1 MGSRR
6 AGAWLAERFREVG
19 LDDVRI
25 DDVGNVFGV
34 HPGFGQ
40 RYVALSAHIDT
51 VFPANTP
58 LNIRQQG
65 SRLYG
70 PGVSDNG
77 AGVAAMLGIA
87 SLLRAVRLRHALP
100 FVFIGN
106 VGEEGEGDL
115 RGMRHIFS
123 TPRWKDSIAY
133 SVVLDGAGA
142 DTIVAEALGSRR
154 FEVIVRG
161 PGGHSWS
168 DFGAPNPI
176 VILSRAVDTFTAT
189 PVPTAPKTTFN
200 IGVIR
205 GGTSVNSI
213 PESASMKVDI
223 RSTSM
228 AEMERLEQALR
239 LALNRAVEDET
250 MSAEMRSAV
259 QKRPSG
265 VNCEVVAIGNRPAGE
280 LAAGARILHV
290 IRAVDA
296 QLNNAAQV
304 QRAST
309 DANIP
314 LSLGLE
320 ADCHRRRRFGRRGA
334 YLAGMVRQ
342 QWTRAG
348 AEADSADDD
357 GAGGSGGGGMT
368 RRPETSGANALCKC
382 ARFFTS
388 LKRCAAQTLH
398 AVVESHFSQRTREM
412 GHPAFLVVFIAIVC
426 GAQAPAPTS
435 APEKTDTRPRADAI
449 YLHANVYT
457 GVPSNSPFSSIQ
469 REEAMAVRGD
479 RIQAVGKTADVLKLK
494 GPETQVIDLGGHFVM
509 PGFNDAHLHLAD
521 AGMQRLSVDLTGVK
535 TLDEFRERGSRPG
548 WRRPS
553 PTNGFWAE
561 DGTRPSGQYRLCQ
574 AAGIIDQVSDGHPV
588 FLDRVDGH
596 LALANT
602 RALQLA
608 SITVASRDPEGG
620 KIDRDANGQ
629 PTGILRETAKQA
641 VRAAIPQLTRD
652 ERRRAIEVGTR
663 GPGRAR
669 RDLGAGL
676 FAGI

>member
-1 MGSRR
+1 MSFLPPRPDLPDLVSAVGQEVRQEVARLGASTGARSAFNWFR
-6 AGAWLAERFREVG
+6 TQEPQLAHWQMEMARIPSPPFGESARGAWLAERFREIG

-25 DDVGNVFGV
+25 DDVGNVFGT
-34 HPGFGQ
+34 HPGFGR
-40 RYVALSAHIDT
+40 RYVLLSAHIDT

-65 SRLYG
+65 SRIYG

-87 SLLRAVRLRHALP
+87 ALLRSVRVRHALP

-154 FEVIVRG
+154 FEVIVRA

-176 VILSRAVDTFTAT
+176 VILARAIEAFAAT
-189 PVPTAPKTTFN
+189 PVPTTPKTTFN

-228 AEMERLEQALR
+228 AEMERLEQTLR
-239 LALNRAVEDET
+239 LALNRAVEDEP
-250 MSAEMRSAV
+250 MAAEMRSAA
-259 QKRPSG
+259 QKRPG
-265 VNCEVVAIGNRPAGE
+265 VNCEVVAIGSRPAGE
-280 LAAGARILHV
+280 LAMSARILHV

-320 ADCHRRRRFGRRGA
+320 A
-334 YLAGMVRQ
+334 
-342 QWTRAG
+342 
-348 AEADSADDD
+348 
-357 GAGGSGGGGMT
+357 
-368 RRPETSGANALCKC
+368 
-382 ARFFTS
+382 
-388 LKRCAAQTLH
+388 
-398 AVVESHFSQRTREM
+398 
-412 GHPAFLVVFIAIVC
+412 IAI
-426 GAQAPAPTS
+426 
-435 APEKTDTRPRADAI
+435 EI
-449 YLHANVYT
+449 
-457 GVPSNSPFSSIQ
+457 
-469 REEAMAVRGD
+469 
-479 RIQAVGKTADVLKLK
+479 
-494 GPETQVIDLGGHFVM
+494 
-509 PGFNDAHLHLAD
+509 
-521 AGMQRLSVDLTGVK
+521 
-535 TLDEFRERGSRPG
+535 
-548 WRRPS
+548 
-553 PTNGFWAE
+553 
-561 DGTRPSGQYRLCQ
+561 
-574 AAGIIDQVSDGHPV
+574 
-588 FLDRVDGH
+588 
-596 LALANT
+596 
-602 RALQLA
+602 
-608 SITVASRDPEGG
+608 
-620 KIDRDANGQ
+620 
-629 PTGILRETAKQA
+629 
-641 VRAAIPQLTRD
+641 
-652 ERRRAIEVGTR
+652 
-663 GPGRAR
+663 GRAS
-669 RDLGAGL
+669 
-676 FAGI
+676 

>member
-1 MGSRR
+1 MEMARIPAPPFGETAR
-6 AGAWLAERFREVG
+6 GAWLAERFREVG

-51 VFPANTP
+51 VFPASTP

-77 AGVAAMLGIA
+77 AGVSAMLGIA
-87 SLLRAVRLRHALP
+87 ALLRAVRLRHSLP

-133 SVVLDGAGA
+133 SVVLDGAGS

-176 VILSRAVDTFTAT
+176 VILAKAIETFAAT
-189 PVPTAPKTTFN
+189 PVPSTPKTTFN

-250 MSAEMRSAV
+250 MGAEMRSTA

-265 VNCEVVAIGNRPAGE
+265 VSCEVVAIGNRPAGRTDDGRADIAGDAGGGCAVE
-280 LAAGARILHV
+280 QCGAGAAGVDRREHS
-290 IRAVDA
+290 AVA
-296 QLNNAAQV
+296 GA
-304 QRAST
+304 
-309 DANIP
+309 
-314 LSLGLE
+314 GG
-320 ADCHRRRRFGRRGA
+320 DCHRRRRFGRGSA
-334 YLAGMVRQ
+334 HFAGMVRFQ
-342 QWTRAG
+342 RAG
-348 AEADSADDD
+348 VGVEKDFIDDA
-357 GAGGSGGGGMT
+357 GAGGSGDGGMM
-368 RRPETSGANALCKC
+368 E
-382 ARFFTS
+382 
-388 LKRCAAQTLH
+388 
-398 AVVESHFSQRTREM
+398 
-412 GHPAFLVVFIAIVC
+412 
-426 GAQAPAPTS
+426 
-435 APEKTDTRPRADAI
+435 
-449 YLHANVYT
+449 
-457 GVPSNSPFSSIQ
+457 
-469 REEAMAVRGD
+469 
-479 RIQAVGKTADVLKLK
+479 IQA
-494 GPETQVIDLGGHFVM
+494 QW
-509 PGFNDAHLHLAD
+509 
-521 AGMQRLSVDLTGVK
+521 LSRT
-535 TLDEFRERGSRPG
+535 P
-548 WRRPS
+548 
-553 PTNGFWAE
+553 
-561 DGTRPSGQYRLCQ
+561 
-574 AAGIIDQVSDGHPV
+574 
-588 FLDRVDGH
+588 
-596 LALANT
+596 
-602 RALQLA
+602 
-608 SITVASRDPEGG
+608 
-620 KIDRDANGQ
+620 
-629 PTGILRETAKQA
+629 
-641 VRAAIPQLTRD
+641 
-652 ERRRAIEVGTR
+652 
-663 GPGRAR
+663 
-669 RDLGAGL
+669 
-676 FAGI
+676 